1 MNEPVVVQFEITGRD
16 PGRLH
21 SFYRSLFGW
30 QLQDTPGGQ
39 TGDYKRTSQEETGV
53 PGAIGP
59 TRSGPNATRE
69 PDWDGG
75 AGQLTVYVEVQ
86 DIDEAVSQAE
96 KLGGRI
102 VSPVHE
108 VPGKPLKVAFIA
120 DPEGHVLGL
129 SQGLQS
135 ALKHAGYTR

>member
-1 MNEPVVVQFEITGRD
+1 MNEPVVVQFEITGRN

-59 TRSGPNATRE
+59 TRSGPNAARE

-75 AGQLTVYVEVQ
+75 SGQLTVYVEVE
-86 DIDEAVSQAE
+86 DIGEAVSQAE
-96 KLGGRI
+96 KLGGRV